1 MHIKYKPLEMSAQIF
16 LSNTKFTNQARL
28 GQIMF
33 KPIKYLMTTRS
44 GDLCGVSMLAWLK
57 PLSLVLRT
65 QEFTSVLF
73 YNDVNYVYFLYCQ
86 GQGNWLV
93 CSIYFSGSF

>member
-1 MHIKYKPLEMSAQIF
+1 MSAQIF

-57 PLSLVLRT
+57 PLVWFWELKSSHLSY
-65 QEFTSVLF
+65 FTMM
-73 YNDVNYVYFLYCQ
+73 
-86 GQGNWLV
+86 
-93 CSIYFSGSF
+93 SIMFIIYIVMDKAIG